1 MDHGDGV
8 TGGVVPGMEGYVFDD
23 ACVPVALLAVAY
35 TNVDGED
42 GYNPDV
48 DVLIARFEDIDDDG
62 VPSVG
67 DIIRT
72 NRYPIDF
79 NDLTGAGT
87 FGVTQ
92 HTITDDFHVIY
103 STVSLDLILTET
115 DTGTDQV
122 FRWTTNTEG
131 TTELYQEVSYG
142 AEFTLFRD
150 AINVSVDL
158 RRVNPVSPSQPD
170 AAAGMENLLRPSDDP
185 FIDVDIT
192 PPPA

>member
-1 MDHGDGV
+1 
-8 TGGVVPGMEGYVFDD
+8 
-23 ACVPVALLAVAY
+23 
-35 TNVDGED
+35 
-42 GYNPDV
+42 
-48 DVLIARFEDIDDDG
+48 
-62 VPSVG
+62 
-67 DIIRT
+67 
-72 NRYPIDF
+72 
-79 NDLTGAGT
+79 
-87 FGVTQ
+87 
-92 HTITDDFHVIY
+92 
-103 STVSLDLILTET
+103 TVSLDLILTET